1 MKDWSPAARKKGAD
15 GVPFDSKK
23 YRQEFIKRCQMYLYV
38 LLLEGRGETPVKGY
52 TPLRDAAL
60 AACNAGE
67 IEPPAQ
73 AQEEGGGGE
82 EGDAQTEETGEQSS
96 GKKKQVGNGWWLVAS
111 EKAKERVA
119 A

>member
-38 LLLEGRGETPVKGY
+38 LLLEDRAETPVKGY

-60 AACNAGE
+60 AACSSGE
-67 IEPPAQ
+67 IEPPAS
-73 AQEEGGGGE
+73 AQEEEGGGE
-82 EGDAQTEETGEQSS
+82 EGDAEGEAAGQSS